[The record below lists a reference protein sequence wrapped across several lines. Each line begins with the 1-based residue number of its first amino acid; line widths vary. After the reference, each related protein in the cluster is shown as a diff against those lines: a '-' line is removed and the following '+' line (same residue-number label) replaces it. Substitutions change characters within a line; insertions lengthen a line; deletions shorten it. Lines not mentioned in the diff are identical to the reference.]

1 MRKSEARVRSQ
12 KELRGGA
19 NAVGWKLDAFMLKCC
34 SIVTLLLSASVLL
47 DADVTVRQ
55 SFDYKMNLP
64 IPGAQVPQLPFREIL
79 MRIKGD
85 RAYSETGTMNSIT
98 DAATGQ
104 VTMLDPKTSRYATAT
119 LAEYVAA
126 LEQAVSANAMPEQAK
141 AMLSQI
147 KVDVDS
153 HDTGR
158 TERIQGVDAAEREIV
173 TTLTIPIP
181 IPGQEKGMRVVVK
194 IDMWKPAPGAAER
207 VPWLRE
213 MTSFYSRTMDVNNPF
228 TMLRQMFTAI
238 GLGQGMDKMVRE
250 MASGGA
256 VTLRMHMA
264 VLMPD
269 LANLMGQ
276 ARARGAD
283 VPAMPAGDA
292 PLMELT
298 TEVKEVNTE
307 PVPDTAV
314 EIPASYRK
322 VPIEDLVKG
331 LMPAAPKQ

>member
-1 MRKSEARVRSQ
+1 
-12 KELRGGA
+12 
-19 NAVGWKLDAFMLKCC
+19 MLKCFT
-34 SIVTLLLSASVLL
+34 SAMLLLSVAMLA

-64 IPGAQVPQLPFREIL
+64 IPGAQVPQLPFHEML

-85 RAYSETGTMNSIT
+85 RAYCETGTMNSIT
-98 DAATGQ
+98 DAASGQ
-104 VTMLDPKTSRYATAT
+104 ITMLDPKTSRYATAT
-119 LAEYVAA
+119 MAEYIAA

-158 TERIQGVDAAEREIV
+158 TERIQGVDAAEHEIV

-181 IPGQEKGMRVVVK
+181 IPGQENGMRVVVK
-194 IDMWKPAPGAAER
+194 MEVWKPEPEAAAR
-207 VPWLRE
+207 VGWLRE
-213 MTSFYSRTMDVNNPF
+213 MTSFYGRTMDVNNPF
-228 TMLRQMFTAI
+228 TMVRQMFTAI
-238 GLGQGMDKMVRE
+238 GLGQGMDKMVQE
-250 MASGGA
+250 MAKGGA

-276 ARARGAD
+276 ARARGAG
-283 VPAMPAGDA
+283 VPAMPAADA

-314 EIPASYRK
+314 EIPVPYRK
-322 VPIEDLVKG
+322 VPMGDLVKD